1 MNSGLAR
8 PLLAVVIL
16 VVLAFIPFLLVRGCD
31 FSRPD
36 QVRIDG
42 SSTVYPIGQALA
54 EEFAHGRR
62 VQVKVGISGT
72 GGGFE
77 KFCRGDI
84 DIAAASRA
92 IKPAEAATCAKRGI
106 DNIIEFP
113 VAVDA
118 LTVLVS
124 QQNTF
129 LQCLTVDELANVFRA
144 GGAQRWSDIRP
155 EWPDHRINVYHP
167 GADSGTFDYFVETIL
182 DDAEQDF
189 SHRTD
194 GNASEDDNIIAVG
207 VREDPFGIA
216 YLGFAYYQEAGQN
229 VRAVAIDSGDGCVLP
244 TIETAVSG
252 EYVPLS
258 RMLFVYASAE
268 RLSEEPT
275 LREFFRFAY
284 DQLPEI
290 IEETGYI
297 NLPQSALDD
306 ARETLAR
313 VAPDQPEE

>member
-1 MNSGLAR
+1 VLAR
-8 PLLAVVIL
+8 PIVAVTILAL
-16 VVLAFIPFLLVRGCD
+16 LAFIPFLLVRGCD
-31 FSRPD
+31 FDRPD

-84 DIAAASRA
+84 DIAAASRE
-92 IKPAEAATCAKRGI
+92 IKDSETATCARRGVEDI
-106 DNIIEFP
+106 VEFP
-113 VAVDA
+113 VAIDA

-144 GGAQRWSDIRP
+144 GGAQRWSDVRP
-155 EWPDHRINVYHP
+155 EWPDQRINVYHP
-167 GADSGTFDYFVETIL
+167 GADSGTFDYFVEAVL
-182 DDAEQDF
+182 DVAGEGY

-207 VREDPFGIA
+207 VREDAYGIA
-216 YLGFAYYQEAGQN
+216 YLGFAYYREAGEK
-229 VRAVAIDSGDGCVLP
+229 VRAVAIDNGAGCVLP
-244 TIETAVSG
+244 TVETAVSG
-252 EYVPLS
+252 EYEPLS
-258 RMLFVYASAE
+258 RTLYVYTSE
-268 RLSEEPT
+268 QRLREEET

-284 DQLPEI
+284 DELQEV

-297 NLPQSALDD
+297 NLPPGALAD
-306 ARETLAR
+306 AREKLAQ
-313 VAPDQPEE
+313 VTPGEPAE